1 MTAYKLEQQ
10 FDRRREHFWRLERLF
25 VGEVVLSKVDARC
38 EAQEAKHDPL
48 LIQDSDCQKVG
59 DLFLESLKYPGDN
72 AIFG

>member
-10 FDRRREHFWRLERLF
+10 FDRRREHYWRLERLF

-48 LIQDSDCQKVG
+48 RKSRIVIAKK
-59 DLFLESLKYPGDN
+59 LEISSLNP
-72 AIFG
+72 